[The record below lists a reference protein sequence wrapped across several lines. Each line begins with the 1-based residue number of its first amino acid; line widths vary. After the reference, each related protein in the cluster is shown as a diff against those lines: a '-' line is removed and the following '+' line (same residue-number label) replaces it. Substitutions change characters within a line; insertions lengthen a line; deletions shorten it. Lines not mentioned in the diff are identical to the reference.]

1 MSASAHERD
10 GSARRRASFEPG
22 AAEELRGI
30 RHGNGHG
37 RVACFLIRNKD
48 CLGLLRARDID
59 WMRAEGNYTCIHA
72 GKAEHLVRRG
82 IGELEAQLDHGRF
95 LRISRS
101 VIVNLDRVDRLVPW
115 FSGGYLVRL
124 GSGAEFKLTRR
135 YAHRLF
141 RLMGRPL

>member
-1 MSASAHERD
+1 MSASMSASA
-10 GSARRRASFEPG
+10 PG
-22 AAEELRGI
+22 A
-30 RHGNGHG
+30 HGNGTNGKGSNGDKSSGGNG
-37 RVACFLIRNKD
+37 RIACFLVRNKD

-59 WMRAEGNYTCIHA
+59 WMRAEGNYTLIRTDRT
-72 GKAEHLVRRG
+72 EHLVRRG
-82 IGELEAQLDHGRF
+82 LGELEDQLDHGRF

-124 GSGAEFKLTRR
+124 VTGAEFKLTRR

-141 RLMGRPL
+141 HLMGRPL